1 MHQHPLSWITD
12 LISTDIENWD
22 MKLLVEL
29 LSGPTSDTSKKRSR
43 APPDSGNDS
52 DDMQIN
58 SESNLAIAKKRK
70 EKGKLDA
77 IRLLKYKARKKKE
90 LLHAFFIALLAS
102 DGVSVT
108 GILSQNIM
116 ELLSTFWSFKEEC
129 DSEYPEPVNCFDCN
143 RQITGAHL
151 YLVEITKNPKLYK
164 AGYVHW
170 CSHIKFDGS
179 EWCDGCCTLVTVE
192 GKGPY
197 IKCTNCAG
205 IRWGQGT
212 IGVPYWVPP
221 KRRESGR

>member
-1 MHQHPLSWITD
+1 MD
-12 LISTDIENWD
+12 
-22 MKLLVEL
+22 LLVAI
-29 LSGPTSDTSKKRSR
+29 LSGPTPDTPKKRSR

-52 DDMQIN
+52 DDMVIK
-58 SESNLAIAKKRK
+58 SERNLEIARIRRN
-70 EKGKLDA
+70 KGKRDA
-77 IRLLKYKARKKKE
+77 ALLMAFRARTTKE
-90 LLHAFFIALLAS
+90 RLHAFFIALLAS
-102 DGVSVT
+102 DGASVA
-108 GILSQNIM
+108 GMRSQNIM

-221 KRRESGR
+221 KRRKSGR